1 MCDLLEQSIVD
12 VTIDPLA
19 VVQRERGRQGKACK
33 VRSWVDV
40 VLAPVAVDEHLFDT
54 LRALVVDDG
63 HVTLHRRAVKSSGRR
78 LASSLTAL
86 IPG

>member
-63 HVTLHRRAVKSSGRR
+63 HVALYCWAIESGGRG
-78 LASSLTAL
+78 LASSLAAL
-86 IPG
+86 VPG